1 MAAAQPESPAIKT
14 IKYLKRVKKYVD
26 KKTADG
32 HQNSNDVSD
41 EDDDADD
48 MVSLTYWTTVAS
60 LQL

>member
-1 MAAAQPESPAIKT
+1 MAAAQPESPALKT

-48 MVSLTYWTTVAS
+48 MVSLSY
-60 LQL
+60 